1 MFYSLLCTIIV
12 GMLTRILNRSRENQV
27 SPTSCLTDRR
37 TDIWNYG
44 VASLLITGLQ
54 KLKCFL
60 PVLNMSC
67 NVAVGNKHV
76 VQDLPGLEFGRLSG
90 HKVAILPAAN
100 QRSLQVRVQ
109 EYRSSEFRI
118 KYEYIDGWINNR

>member
-1 MFYSLLCTIIV
+1 MHNNSRNVDKKIQAS
-12 GMLTRILNRSRENQV
+12 ILNRSRENQV
-27 SPTSCLTDRR
+27 SPTSCLTDRHLKL
-37 TDIWNYG
+37 WGSSSSNYWL
-44 VASLLITGLQ
+44 AKILACIM
-54 KLKCFL
+54 FL